1 MNTLPVFRLPLAA
14 CPHELVPLHI
24 FEPRYRAMLAH
35 CRAELEQGG
44 SGEFVV
50 LFTNKHAAREVG
62 CVTRL
67 VKVLKEHDDGRLD
80 IVVRGRRRVKVDNI
94 QENEGGYPRGG
105 TSLFQD
111 ERSDWDEEIA
121 NEAFNTHRALMQ
133 VMTGKQP
140 DDSFYA
146 GLPDLSYLLAS
157 SAGLDAAVKQ
167 ALLELRNED
176 DRLRLVTRVMADLLV
191 KVEMVQSSAR
201 AIQGYWELQKMF
213 SGR

>member
-1 MNTLPVFRLPLAA
+1 MTNLPVFQLPLAA

-35 CRAELEQGG
+35 CRADQNQGG
-44 SGEFVV
+44 AGEFVV
-50 LFTNKHAAREVG
+50 LYNSKHVAREVG

-67 VKVLKEHDDGRLD
+67 VKVLKEHEDGRLD
-80 IVVRGRRRVKVDNI
+80 IVVRGRRRVKVANI
-94 QENEGGYPRGG
+94 EEEEGGYPHGDAA
-105 TSLFQD
+105 LFQD
-111 ERSDWDEEIA
+111 ERTDWDEEIA

-140 DDSFYA
+140 SDEFYA

-191 KVEMVQSSAR
+191 KVELVQSSAR
-201 AIQGYWELQKMF
+201 AIQGYWELQKLF

>member
-1 MNTLPVFRLPLAA
+1 MNILPVFQLPLAA

-35 CRAELEQGG
+35 CRREQEQGG
-44 SGEFVV
+44 AGEFVV
-50 LFTNKHAAREVG
+50 LYYSKPVAREIG

-67 VKVLKEHDDGRLD
+67 IKVLKEHEDGRLD
-80 IVVRGRRRVKVDNI
+80 IVVRGRRRVKVGVIDE
-94 QENEGGYPRGG
+94 QEGGYPRGPIS
-105 TSLFQD
+105 TYQD
-111 ERSDWDEEIA
+111 ERTDWDEEIA
-121 NEAFNTHRALMQ
+121 NEAFKVHRALLQ

-140 DDSFYA
+140 PDEFYA
-146 GLPDLSYLLAS
+146 GLPDLSYMLAS
-157 SAGLDAAVKQ
+157 TAGLDAAVKQ

-191 KVEMVQSSAR
+191 KVEAVQSSAR
-201 AIQGYWELQKMF
+201 TIQGYWELQQVF